1 MRPLANLLAAQSILL
16 CQSGRQGANHFR
28 LSEYKSSNTEKL
40 SDFSS
45 HKVVIAQSKNAQLN
59 NELARVR
66 HGPNLSHQWRAIKM
80 PTRLCEPQRL
90 ARVVAPSYR
99 RGPKHAREAVKID
112 APKRW
117 VRALL

>member
-40 SDFSS
+40 SDFSP
-45 HKVVIAQSKNAQLN
+45 HKIVIAQSKNAQLN
-59 NELARVR
+59 NGSARVR
-66 HGPNLSHQWRAIKM
+66 QWRAIKM

-90 ARVVAPSYR
+90 ARVVARSYR
-99 RGPKHAREAVKID
+99 RGPKDAREAVKID

>member
-40 SDFSS
+40 SDFSP

-59 NELARVR
+59 NEPARVR
-66 HGPNLSHQWRAIKM
+66 RGPNHGPNLSRPVARHQNA
-80 PTRLCEPQRL
+80 
-90 ARVVAPSYR
+90 
-99 RGPKHAREAVKID
+99 HA
-112 APKRW
+112 
-117 VRALL
+117 AL